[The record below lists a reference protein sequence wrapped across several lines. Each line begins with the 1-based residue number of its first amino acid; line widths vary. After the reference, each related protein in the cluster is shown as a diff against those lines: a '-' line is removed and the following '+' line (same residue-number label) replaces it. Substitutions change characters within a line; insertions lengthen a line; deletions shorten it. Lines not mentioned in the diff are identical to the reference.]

1 MRIELPRVFRGAIDE
16 TNEPEA
22 RKREHPMKIRI
33 RDRGALDTVAPVALS
48 AYARD
53 AGWAKTATYG
63 DHSDVYAHEH
73 APEIIIPRTQ
83 RLGDY
88 PEVVSR
94 LIGIFA
100 EFAETDELSLYRDL
114 VTADRDV
121 VRVKAALE
129 EPRGSVAL
137 KDGVKLINGAHDMF
151 LAAARS
157 LYGPK
162 QYYRPSAIQEVNE
175 LMQKIHLGQT
185 EHGSFI
191 ITLMTPVVPPP
202 FRMPSPLDSMGEDEL
217 SMEDVPIERQMTLN
231 LLEALTAAREATER
245 TSAGEMDAFL
255 KTVSRGASADFCNA
269 LAMLIEPFG
278 GVDIGLTWARTWPME
293 TARET
298 VRFGAADAP
307 ILREA
312 ARRFREYE
320 PMSAVSI
327 LGHIQQLSREDR
339 ETDGT
344 VTLRT
349 YIDGRVASV
358 PAGLRGPDYD
368 RAIQAHKNN
377 DLVVIKGD
385 LERLGDRW
393 RFRNADIEEIISS
406 ENGDGHLN

>member
-1 MRIELPRVFRGAIDE
+1 
-16 TNEPEA
+16 
-22 RKREHPMKIRI
+22 MKIRI
-33 RDRGALDTVAPVALS
+33 QDRDALDTVPPVALS
-48 AYARD
+48 AYARA
-53 AGWAKTATYG
+53 AGWAKTEAYG
-63 DHSDVYAHEH
+63 DHSDVYVHEH

-100 EFAETDELSLYRDL
+100 EIAETDELSLYRDL

-162 QYYRPSAIQEVNE
+162 QYYRAPAIQEVNE
-175 LMQKIHLGQT
+175 FMQQIRLGQT
-185 EHGSFI
+185 EQGSFI
-191 ITLMTPVVPPP
+191 ITLITPVVPPP
-202 FRMPSPLDSMGEDEL
+202 FRLPSLLDALGEEEV
-217 SMEDVPIERQMTLN
+217 SIMDVPIERQMTLN

-245 TSAGEMDAFL
+245 TSAGETDAFL
-255 KTVSRGASADFCNA
+255 ETVSQGASANLCNA

-278 GVDIGLTWARTWPME
+278 GIDIGLTWARTWPAE

-307 ILREA
+307 ILRAA

-320 PMSAVSI
+320 PMRAVSV

-339 ETDGT
+339 ETDGA

-349 YIDGRVASV
+349 YIDGRVVSV
-358 PAGLRGPDYD
+358 PADLRGSDYN

-377 DLVVIKGD
+377 ALVVMKGD
-385 LERLGDRW
+385 LERLGDRR
-393 RFRNADIEEIISS
+393 RFRNAYIEDIISN
-406 ENGDGHLN
+406 ENGDGNLN